1 MREELKYGQTKTVWI
16 LDLYWDLT
24 YVPKKMVLTNFDAIC
39 GLFFTHHLGF
49 LIFIFCNAI
58 DRCHQ
63 SLALILTLTGGTTKM
78 RLSNLC
84 LLALSA
90 PVVAFAFLPQSFK
103 SLTNVGLRSP
113 NRIDNLV
120 DVQTSWSQDEC
131 SFTQLNMAFQSDKES
146 NMFDGP
152 MALTKE
158 RDACGVGF
166 VANTKSGGKDVPFER
181 LLRNDLD

>member
-1 MREELKYGQTKTVWI
+1 MQEELKYGQTKTSLNTGSI
-16 LDLYWDLT
+16 LGSHIRT
-24 YVPKKMVLTNFDAIC
+24 KKENGTDQFDAISVVSSSPIIC
-39 GLFFTHHLGF
+39 LVSHFYF
-49 LIFIFCNAI
+49 LQRN
-58 DRCHQ
+58 R
-63 SLALILTLTGGTTKM
+63 SLSSKPGTTTDISTGGTTKM

-166 VANTKSGGKDVPFER
+166 VANTKSGGKDVPFE
-181 LLRNDLD
+181 

>member
-1 MREELKYGQTKTVWI
+1 MREELKYGQTKTSLI
-16 LDLYWDLT
+16 LGCHIRTKENGTDQ
-24 YVPKKMVLTNFDAIC
+24 FDAMLC
-39 GLFFTHHLGF
+39 GLFFTHHLLF
-49 LIFIFCNAI
+49 SFIFCNAI

-63 SLALILTLTGGTTKM
+63 SLELILTLKGGTTKM

-90 PVVAFAFLPQSFK
+90 PVVAFGFLPQSFK

-181 LLRNDLD
+181 LLR